1 MLPKIQWC
9 ALIHGA
15 RKHKKRHSRPYG
27 CTYTTC
33 TKAFGSKNDW
43 KRHENSQHYQLEAW
57 RCHEHDSSSRIKQ
70 CARIFYRRE
79 PFQNH
84 LKEHH
89 GIKDEEHIKAQ
100 SKRGRIGRNC
110 QSGFWCGFCKKIVPL
125 KTKGL
130 DAWDE
135 RFNHIDDSHFKKDER
150 IDQWYPLD
158 KDIPKGLLRSEN
170 VLDSGTR
177 AMLSPDEDE
186 GSSEEDEEQEQDRGN
201 GADEDSTPA
210 TSSSS
215 PADEIMS
222 GTTYSPPRPPLR
234 QPARAKHGVDDE
246 GVAESGRGC
255 KRQRRVVFCVSPD
268 RSRAYSSPGRFRL
281 DCQLTRGVSIVP
293 MWKRSL

>member
-1 MLPKIQWC
+1 MLRTNTQ
-9 ALIHGA
+9 G

-33 TKAFGSKNDW
+33 VKAFGSKNDW

-110 QSGFWCGFCKKIVPL
+110 QSGFWCGFCKKIVTL

-135 RFNHIDDSHFKKDER
+135 RFNHIDDLHFKRGQR
-150 IDQWYPLD
+150 IADWYPLD
-158 KDIPKGLLRSEN
+158 KDIPKGLLRNDN

-177 AMLSPDEDE
+177 ALLSPDEDE
-186 GSSEEDEEQEQDRGN
+186 GSSEEDEEEEREHGNDR
-201 GADEDSTPA
+201 DENSTPA
-210 TSSSS
+210 TSSFSHPDETLSS
-215 PADEIMS
+215 
-222 GTTYSPPRPPLR
+222 TTYSPRCPPPR
-234 QPARAKHGVDDE
+234 QSARGKHGVDDE
-246 GVAESGRGC
+246 GAAEGGRGP
-255 KRQRRVVFCVSPD
+255 KRQRRMVFCVSPIHN
-268 RSRAYSSPGRFRL
+268 RIA
-281 DCQLTRGVSIVP
+281 P
-293 MWKRSL
+293 ML

>member
-1 MLPKIQWC
+1 MIQWC
-9 ALIHGA
+9 ALIHNA

-57 RCHEHDSSSRIKQ
+57 RCHEHDPSSRIKQ

-125 KTKGL
+125 RTKGL

-135 RFNHIDDSHFKKDER
+135 RFNHIDDSHFKKGER

-201 GADEDSTPA
+201 GADENSTPA

-215 PADEIMS
+215 PADEIVS
-222 GTTYSPPRPPLR
+222 GTTDSPPRPPLR

-246 GVAESGRGC
+246 GVAESGRDC
-255 KRQRRVVFCVSPD
+255 KRQRRVVFCVGLD
-268 RSRAYSSPGRFRL
+268 HSRAYSSSGRFRL

-293 MWKRSL
+293 M